1 MIQII
6 KTKIKL
12 KSAIRQPME
21 SWTRLEL
28 LNLLGIVRPV
38 RLVGRAPELRI
49 PMNPL
54 QTSTST
60 TLCPLTLLVAATA
73 SLSPLWSK
81 ALGTLRLISWQR
93 LTRVQAWASRR
104 EPISD
109 RLSNNSE
116 IARAQ
121 GPDSSHSAV
130 SRRPPLRQRKLPL
143 ENNARFKWKKQL
155 RQRTTEEWLE
165 AHKLH
170 PRLKRRSQSPSIWP
184 GAIQSFRWARSP
196 LAPVLSTS
204 ARSSAPLSRSARCP
218 ASWGKEQRRN
228 RRSSNRVLNRQTV
241 ALTILSVLSS
251 QPPANSHSA
260 WTPTQMEPFRRWP
273 KCPRLRKRQSRAL
286 LFVIVAA

>member
-6 KTKIKL
+6 KTKTKL
-12 KSAIRQPME
+12 KNAIRQPVQNLI
-21 SWTRLEL
+21 RLEL
-28 LNLLGIVRPV
+28 KNHLVIARSVRWAK
-38 RLVGRAPELRI
+38 RAPGLRI
-49 PMNPL
+49 PMNLL

-60 TLCPLTLLVAATA
+60 TLCPLILLVAVTA
-73 SLSPLWSK
+73 SLSPWWSK
-81 ALGTLRLISWQR
+81 ASETLRLISWQR
-93 LTRVQAWASRR
+93 LTKVQAWASPR
-104 EPISD
+104 EPTSD
-109 RLSNNSE
+109 RLLNNSE

-121 GPDSSHSAV
+121 GPDSSRSAV

-143 ENNARFKWKKQL
+143 ERNARFRWKKQL
-155 RQRTTEEWLE
+155 RRPTTEGWSE

-170 PRLKRRSQSPSIWP
+170 PRSKHRSQSHSIWP

-204 ARSSAPLSRSARCP
+204 ARSSAPPSKSARCP

-241 ALTILSVLSS
+241 ALTILTVLSS

-260 WTPTQMEPFRRWP
+260 WTLTQMEPS
-273 KCPRLRKRQSRAL
+273 RQ
-286 LFVIVAA
+286 

>member
-6 KTKIKL
+6 KTKPKL
-12 KSAIRQPME
+12 KSAIRQPTE
-21 SWTRLEL
+21 NWIRLEL
-28 LNLLGIVRPV
+28 RNHLVIAQLVRQ
-38 RLVGRAPELRI
+38 VGRAPGLRI

-60 TLCPLTLLVAATA
+60 TLCLLILLVAATA
-73 SLSPLWSK
+73 SLNPLWSR
-81 ALGTLRLISWQR
+81 ASGTLRPISWQR

-104 EPISD
+104 EPISAK
-109 RLSNNSE
+109 LSSSRE
-116 IARAQ
+116 IVRAQ

-130 SRRPPLRQRKLPL
+130 SQLPPLRQRKPPS

-155 RQRTTEEWLE
+155 QQRTTEEWLE

-170 PRLKRRSQSPSIWP
+170 PRSKHRSQSPSTWP

-241 ALTILSVLSS
+241 ALTILTVLSS

-260 WTPTQMEPFRRWP
+260 WTLTQMEAFRRWP
-273 KCPRLRKRQSRAL
+273 KRPRLRTRQSRAL